1 MYRISVMKNQEK
13 KIDINELCALVDIKK
28 RKLRYYI
35 QKKIIDSPEG
45 TGKGAFY
52 THKHLE
58 QLLVL
63 KKWKNEGLSLER
75 IREIIQNTKNNSTKE
90 LLSQLLPAKKQ
101 GTVEVW
107 SHLYIDEGLELH
119 IEPHK
124 ANLSRE
130 KSRYLLQEITKL
142 YQSIKNKES

>member
-1 MYRISVMKNQEK
+1 MKNQWK

-52 THKHLE
+52 TYKHLE

-63 KKWKNEGLSLER
+63 KKWKDEGVSLES

-90 LLSQLLPAKKQ
+90 QLSQLLPAKRQ

-124 ANLSRE
+124 ANLSPE

-142 YQSIKNKES
+142 YQSINNKES